1 MNNEQKKSGHDK
13 FNLWLAN
20 LSYAAVLITLILI
33 MVQVYYAKQTMV
45 EANEWEKA
53 KVTIEDIERL
63 KENLKGTALYGKNEV
78 LWFADKLWPDFTNPQ
93 KYELSDTLRI
103 IYSSLFDSREKFLE
117 DFEKSLA
124 ILDAFAYPII
134 MGYASEMGAYQ
145 SVGKDYFLY
154 GNYIMPIAF
163 HDFPN
168 IGHYAKLLFRL
179 WRVRY
184 ELMATKDPQG
194 FIDKLKNSP
203 KEYSGN
209 ITNYMLCFDGSEI
222 TPASIEKY
230 HEKLEKE
237 LKKIQKEIEVFR
249 ENSLK

>member
-53 KVTIEDIERL
+53 KVTIENIERF
-63 KENLKGTALYGKNEV
+63 KENLSKTALYGKTEA
-78 LWFADKLWPDFTNPQ
+78 LWFAGRQWPDMTTSQGF
-93 KYELSDTLRI
+93 ELSDTLRI
-103 IYSSLFDSREKFLE
+103 IYWSLCDSNQLKMTI
-117 DFEKSLA
+117 DFEKTLA

-134 MGYASEMGAYQ
+134 MGYASETGSYQ
-145 SVGKDYFLY
+145 SVIKEYYTY
-154 GNYIMPIAF
+154 GNYILPIAF
-163 HDFPN
+163 HEPGYKYMGN
-168 IGHYAKLLFRL
+168 YAKLLYRL
-179 WRVRY
+179 WRVKS
-184 ELMATKDPQG
+184 ELQFLASMDIEFVTK
-194 FIDKLKNSP
+194 
-203 KEYSGN
+203 N
-209 ITNYMLCFDGSEI
+209 INNMLCFEGTEI
-222 TPASIEKY
+222 TPVSLKQYEK
-230 HEKLEKE
+230 KLEKE